1 MKKTP
6 VISIALLALIIAG
19 CLFGDLLSGTDP
31 YYMNFSEVN
40 LAPGKGH
47 LFGTDT
53 LGRDLFAVIWCGGRI
68 SLTVGILST
77 ILSTAIAVIYGA
89 AAGLAS

>member
-6 VISIALLALIIAG
+6 VISIALLAFIIAG

-31 YYMNFSEVN
+31 YYMNFGEVS

-47 LFGTDT
+47 LF
-53 LGRDLFAVIWCGGRI
+53 
-68 SLTVGILST
+68 
-77 ILSTAIAVIYGA
+77 
-89 AAGLAS
+89 